1 MSNKFLK
8 RDTKLINYM
17 AYPRFLMKVK
27 LSETAKLIYMFLL
40 DRARLSMTQEGWSD
54 SDGHIYIYYDIKSLA
69 ADSGKSIDTVKD
81 VLRALEEADL
91 ILREKQPKIGASRK
105 IYVKTRVEKNPPPN
119 VENLPP
125 PGGEICPNGGEKTGC
140 PAGSFP
146 TPNKSTSPEPNG
158 RKDYSFVKGGS
169 L

>member
-1 MSNKFLK
+1 MSHKFLK
-8 RDTKLINYM
+8 CDTKLINYM
-17 AYPRFLMKVK
+17 AYPKFLMKVK
-27 LSETAKLIYMFLL
+27 LSETAKLIYMLLL

-54 SDGHIYIYYDIKSLA
+54 SNGHIYFYYDIKSLA

-91 ILREKQPKIGASRK
+91 ILREKQPKIGKSRK
-105 IYVKTRVEKNPPPN
+105 IYVKTRVEKFPPPSVENPPPS
-119 VENLPP
+119 
-125 PGGEICPNGGEKTGC
+125 GGENCPNGGEKIGC

-146 TPNKSTSPEPNG
+146 TPNKSTIPEPNG
-158 RKDYSFVKGGS
+158 GKKYVYKDGES